1 MGKNKKKLITVEY
14 KVSMY
19 CNECERI
26 VAKTMIKCKG
36 VEKFITNTNKNLV
49 VVTGRIDPIKVKKKL
64 KKKTG
69 KRVEIVRNED
79 EEEAKDES
87 HESDKQLVVMY
98 QFALENDCC
107 IETEATM
114 ILSDENPHACALM

>member
-1 MGKNKKKLITVEY
+1 M
-14 KVSMY
+14 
-19 CNECERI
+19 
-26 VAKTMIKCKG
+26 
-36 VEKFITNTNKNLV
+36 
-49 VVTGRIDPIKVKKKL
+49 KVKKKL

-79 EEEAKDES
+79 EEVAKDDS
-87 HESDKQLVVMY
+87 HESDKLVVMY
-98 QFALENDCC
+98 QFAVENDCC

>member
-1 MGKNKKKLITVEY
+1 M
-14 KVSMY
+14 
-19 CNECERI
+19 
-26 VAKTMIKCKG
+26 
-36 VEKFITNTNKNLV
+36 NKNLV

-87 HESDKQLVVMY
+87 HESDKLVVTQKPIICHHLQQLERTQIHGCDSRHLRTAIAPPSPCIIVSSLK
-98 QFALENDCC
+98 QFHHRETIYHCESENQSAKKSK
-107 IETEATM
+107 IA
-114 ILSDENPHACALM
+114 